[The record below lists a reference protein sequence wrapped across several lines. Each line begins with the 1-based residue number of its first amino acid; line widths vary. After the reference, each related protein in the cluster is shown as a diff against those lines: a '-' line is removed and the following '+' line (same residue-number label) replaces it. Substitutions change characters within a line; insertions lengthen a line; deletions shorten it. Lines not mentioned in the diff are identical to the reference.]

1 MLASTSLVFASLI
14 ALANAH
20 FQLQFPAARGAFSE
34 DNEPKFC
41 DGFDNPASSRT
52 AFPITGGFFKLNSE
66 HASWTVGVNLSSS
79 TNPTKFADFG
89 TTLFPFTKES
99 GEGVSC
105 FPLDLSSA
113 GLSDG
118 QNVTIEVVFDGSDGT
133 LYQCADLTISTS
145 AKVSDPACNITTTSP
160 SGSASGSSGTPTAP
174 ASSGS
179 PSASAPPSGGAVALG
194 APVGYL
200 ALLVSLVGVAAGA
213 VIV

>member
-34 DNEPKFC
+34 DKEPTFC
-41 DGFDNPASSRT
+41 DGFDNPASNRT

-66 HASWTVGVNLSSS
+66 HASWTA
-79 TNPTKFADFG
+79 TQTPTKFADFA

-118 QNVTIEVVFDGSDGT
+118 QNVTIEV
-133 LYQCADLTISTS
+133 ISFQSPVLAAATDSYPRSCSMVRTAHCTS
-145 AKVSDPACNITTTSP
+145 A
-160 SGSASGSSGTPTAP
+160 PT
-174 ASSGS
+174 
-179 PSASAPPSGGAVALG
+179 
-194 APVGYL
+194 
-200 ALLVSLVGVAAGA
+200 
-213 VIV
+213 